1 MLEVK
6 CADSCTDVGITWL
19 EMGPQ
24 AHLGHQSHPC
34 FKKMA
39 HLHKSKR
46 LRDLSLIRASLF
58 FLCSLLCRMFLNL
71 DTLIISG
78 EGQLVSSLFICS
90 ETSEHASLYKP
101 DSNQTEL
108 YTVPRGACSDAVECE
123 PARRA

>member
-1 MLEVK
+1 
-6 CADSCTDVGITWL
+6 
-19 EMGPQ
+19 
-24 AHLGHQSHPC
+24 
-34 FKKMA
+34 
-39 HLHKSKR
+39 
-46 LRDLSLIRASLF
+46 
-58 FLCSLLCRMFLNL
+58 MFLNL

-108 YTVPRGACSDAVECE
+108 YTVPRDACSDAVECE